1 MRLPF
6 CFILIAFAWF
16 PALALAEATAPS
28 VAPSRCLDS
37 DVEVVSAGAQG
48 GWLYRIV
55 FRNRCGAHRSLYWC
69 AENPGAALPEQVAC
83 PRVARA
89 GEAPAEPRHVVLHRK
104 EFQWHLPPG
113 TRIRYRDC
121 AAQEFPTYGMG
132 CTTAAGPAG
141 STARR

>member
-1 MRLPF
+1 MPLLFRA
-6 CFILIAFAWF
+6 CLIAFALV
-16 PALALAEATAPS
+16 PVLARAEAIASTTRPS
-28 VAPSRCLDS
+28 ACLDS

-55 FRNRCGAHRSLYWC
+55 FLNRCGAHRSLYWC
-69 AENPGAALPEQVAC
+69 AENPGATVPEQIAC

-121 AAQEFPTYGMG
+121 
-132 CTTAAGPAG
+132 PAG
-141 STARR
+141 EMPTFGFGCAPLPQPSARR

>member
-1 MRLPF
+1 MLLP
-6 CFILIAFAWF
+6 LRAFLLAVALV
-16 PALALAEATAPS
+16 PAPACAEAIAPTTR
-28 VAPSRCLDS
+28 PSACLDP
-37 DVEVVSAGAQG
+37 DIEVVSAGARG

-69 AENPGAALPEQVAC
+69 ADNPGAALPEQVAC

-89 GEAPAEPRHVVLHRK
+89 GEAPADPRHVVLHRK

-121 AAQEFPTYGMG
+121 PAQEFPTYGMG
-132 CTTAAGPAG
+132 CTTAAGTAG